1 MVKKYATQMTR
12 RGPVLG
18 AFAEPSWE
26 WAPPVMRRPP
36 PHVPVPALLADPEDE
51 DEEED
56 AESEITMIDESE
68 DESVEPVVDNER
80 LVAVEAGLERLM
92 KDMDGIRSD
101 NLRITRDNG
110 TVWTL
115 ERAFES
121 RMSTTMSSYGAQVAG
136 MRGDLNRELRDAMRS
151 VVLDHLADPI
161 ARGAAHEHA
170 IEALAKTCQALTE
183 KAYASDKRA
192 MQAEAQLSAAKGRL
206 TSLEERCLK
215 LEKAQREIDKSEARR
230 DRAVAQDKQWRVSNE
245 PKIAQ
250 GARAFKSLDALT
262 SRLGA
267 LLTIDAAAEKA
278 RSGDRDG
285 ASETVE
291 NWETDPTQFLHK
303 LSQQNAGGGE
313 SVALRHGLRL
323 KADVIAGADDEPCAD
338 AVLALFRRVSTLE
351 RDKAERNKVVQLSDR
366 LGNLSKDQ
374 EKQVGRLDRKID
386 GTQAALNHEVKTL
399 NKNIEDN
406 AKVTFQ
412 NEDHL
417 DKHDGELAEL
427 KESVGSTFQAVR
439 TALAPEL
446 HLLEE
451 LDEFRAFVEDDHA
464 GRLEALETTR
474 STHDQLDLKADK
486 EAMKVKAS
494 HDELQAVVDSV
505 RTLAITVNNF
515 GEEIRKSESIARNA
529 GNIARKADAL
539 VKEVRK
545 RATAEARPPLEP
557 VGVPAEEAPPKRRM
571 RRKKK
576 RDDEGMLVGGYD
588 YEEPEETS
596 PTKRVEVEL
605 PKLPA
610 PGLALHKHRLE
621 WSKPSSTRELIAEE
635 GVRAAGVLRRKRR
648 PGKSSLAAS
657 MPRAEEGS
665 SWIKG

>member
-1 MVKKYATQMTR
+1 M
-12 RGPVLG
+12 
-18 AFAEPSWE
+18 
-26 WAPPVMRRPP
+26 
-36 PHVPVPALLADPEDE
+36 
-51 DEEED
+51 
-56 AESEITMIDESE
+56 
-68 DESVEPVVDNER
+68 
-80 LVAVEAGLERLM
+80 
-92 KDMDGIRSD
+92 
-101 NLRITRDNG
+101 
-110 TVWTL
+110 
-115 ERAFES
+115 
-121 RMSTTMSSYGAQVAG
+121 
-136 MRGDLNRELRDAMRS
+136 
-151 VVLDHLADPI
+151 
-161 ARGAAHEHA
+161 
-170 IEALAKTCQALTE
+170 
-183 KAYASDKRA
+183 
-192 MQAEAQLSAAKGRL
+192 
-206 TSLEERCLK
+206 
-215 LEKAQREIDKSEARR
+215 
-230 DRAVAQDKQWRVSNE
+230 
-245 PKIAQ
+245 
-250 GARAFKSLDALT
+250 
-262 SRLGA
+262 
-267 LLTIDAAAEKA
+267 
-278 RSGDRDG
+278 
-285 ASETVE
+285 
-291 NWETDPTQFLHK
+291 
-303 LSQQNAGGGE
+303 
-313 SVALRHGLRL
+313 
-323 KADVIAGADDEPCAD
+323 
-338 AVLALFRRVSTLE
+338 
-351 RDKAERNKVVQLSDR
+351 
-366 LGNLSKDQ
+366 SKDQ

-588 YEEPEETS
+588 YEESEE

-635 GVRAAGVLRRKRR
+635 GVRAAGVLRRKRW